1 MLNFFSSLKLTLAV
15 LLGLALLA
23 SGGTVAPQIEGRYDL
38 YYQSL
43 WFRLGLGLLAL
54 NLAVCTLKTIRRNLE
69 DRRRHLEVLSSEQLF
84 AQPLR
89 YLLPHERPLDSF
101 ASGLRRAGYRVETG
115 TGGQLLARRGMAGR
129 WGSTLVHLSVLLI
142 MLGALLAQ
150 LGFVGTLNL
159 YVNDQTDKYFDWSKQ
174 DEQPLGFTF
183 RLDAFEP
190 QYYPIAVQFVAIDP
204 ASRQVIATLTAREG
218 ETVLLPGG
226 ELRAKVMRFFPFE
239 EDLVLGLYRRD
250 SYLGEYHAL
259 GGQQLLRNTFDP
271 GFELRPAAFR
281 DPIIRQLHSEVAIL
295 EGERVV
301 QRGVIEVNSPLTYR
315 GIKIYQTAYT
325 RDKFGF
331 WAAGFQLS
339 RDPGEPLV
347 WFGCITLVIALLA
360 AFTIPYRAVGISR
373 HEGETFLVALSG
385 FSGEG
390 GGKAFD
396 ALEQG
401 LTIEEKNT

>member
-1 MLNFFSSLKLTLAV
+1 M
-15 LLGLALLA
+15 
-23 SGGTVAPQIEGRYDL
+23 
-38 YYQSL
+38 
-43 WFRLGLGLLAL
+43 
-54 NLAVCTLKTIRRNLE
+54 
-69 DRRRHLEVLSSEQLF
+69 
-84 AQPLR
+84 
-89 YLLPHERPLDSF
+89 
-101 ASGLRRAGYRVETG
+101 
-115 TGGQLLARRGMAGR
+115 LARRGMAGR

-271 GFELRPAAFR
+271 GFVLRPAAFR
-281 DPIIRQLHSEVAIL
+281 DPIVRQLHSEVAIL

-315 GIKIYQTAYT
+315 GIKI
-325 RDKFGF
+325 
-331 WAAGFQLS
+331 
-339 RDPGEPLV
+339 
-347 WFGCITLVIALLA
+347 
-360 AFTIPYRAVGISR
+360 
-373 HEGETFLVALSG
+373 
-385 FSGEG
+385 
-390 GGKAFD
+390 
-396 ALEQG
+396 
-401 LTIEEKNT
+401 